1 PPTAFERLYPGVD
14 PSKVEFFLDE
24 ATNKLKYREIAQEQP
39 QEPEPTE
46 TEPAPEPTTTPGE
59 PSEIAQLRT
68 QLDNQNQLMQAM
80 LIAQAQGKP
89 LAEVLGLQPAATLEP
104 DYSQL
109 DLYDAPT
116 LAAFIK
122 QTVSGAIQ
130 GAMAPHQPALAGAR
144 QQQEYNAVQAKHGSD
159 PDFARKSALT
169 TQLVQGN
176 PNISFEGTYNLVSTI
191 QQSLAPAQKA
201 AAPQTPA
208 NQAKPTTLTPEQ
220 QQTKADQAARLPQ
233 STGVRGAGA
242 PTPPPEIAKDF
253 RRLAR

>member
-1 PPTAFERLYPGVD
+1 
-14 PSKVEFFLDE
+14 
-24 ATNKLKYREIAQEQP
+24 
-39 QEPEPTE
+39 
-46 TEPAPEPTTTPGE
+46 
-59 PSEIAQLRT
+59 
-68 QLDNQNQLMQAM
+68 
-80 LIAQAQGKP
+80 
-89 LAEVLGLQPAATLEP
+89 GLQPAATLEP

-144 QQQEYNAVQAKHGSD
+144 QQQEYNVIQAKHGAD
-159 PDFARKSALT
+159 PDFQRKAALT

-201 AAPQTPA
+201 AASAIEHASHVQAAPA
-208 NQAKPTTLTPEQ
+208 NQAKPTTTLTPEQ
-220 QQTKADQAARLPQ
+220 QQAKADQ
-233 STGVRGAGA
+233 
-242 PTPPPEIAKDF
+242 
-253 RRLAR
+253 